1 MKKNKIVFVVQRY
14 GMEVNGGAEY
24 HCRVLAEHLT
34 ERYDVDVFTSCA
46 RDYMPWD
53 NYYLAGSYMLNG
65 VTVYRFPV
73 ERTKDQGRVLELSA
87 RVNRGDRDSEKE
99 WIDEVGP
106 YCPRLIAALKDSADL
121 YNVVIFFGYNFYP
134 SVVGLQL
141 GLEHTILIP
150 TAHDESNIYKD
161 ICRRTFHAA
170 KAFLYNSVEER
181 QFLIDQFETGTR
193 PGRLTCVG
201 IDLPDVSH
209 AEMPRGYEQCHDYVI
224 YVGRVARGKNFRQ
237 LNRYFIQYKQRHDTD
252 LKLLVLGRV
261 DNEEKLSYHDDIIYA
276 GYVSEEDKT
285 LFMKNAKLLIMPSM
299 YESLSLVILE
309 SMALGIPV
317 LVNEDCAVLK
327 GQCIRSNAGLYYS
340 NYTEFEKALDYML
353 TDKEIYSQMAE
364 NGMEFV
370 RNNYNWQYVVENVNS
385 LIEEIGKE
393 NE

>member
-1 MKKNKIVFVVQRY
+1 M
-14 GMEVNGGAEY
+14 
-24 HCRVLAEHLT
+24 
-34 ERYDVDVFTSCA
+34 
-46 RDYMPWD
+46 
-53 NYYLAGSYMLNG
+53 
-65 VTVYRFPV
+65 
-73 ERTKDQGRVLELSA
+73 
-87 RVNRGDRDSEKE
+87 
-99 WIDEVGP
+99 
-106 YCPRLIAALKDSADL
+106 
-121 YNVVIFFGYNFYP
+121 
-134 SVVGLQL
+134 
-141 GLEHTILIP
+141 
-150 TAHDESNIYKD
+150 
-161 ICRRTFHAA
+161 
-170 KAFLYNSVEER
+170 
-181 QFLIDQFETGTR
+181 
-193 PGRLTCVG
+193 
-201 IDLPDVSH
+201 
-209 AEMPRGYEQCHDYVI
+209 
-224 YVGRVARGKNFRQ
+224 
-237 LNRYFIQYKQRHDTD
+237 NRYFIQYKQRHDTD